1 MSVMS
6 GCRLIAAT
14 IILFLAA
21 TASAN
26 DGITRFQQ
34 DLLPRLPPGMLTYES
49 AAPRGALGFVLEKVV
64 AKVPAQSGM
73 PASTIQ
79 ARRVVVEELD
89 FDGLAAQTF
98 PHFMKLEMFG
108 LVETGNTALDALRQ
122 RYGMPETPPGDFRLD
137 YWFDPWARTFRINRL
152 EGTTPGTGSVSF
164 ELALD
169 NLRTLGPIPR
179 AELDAVA
186 LRSFRLSV
194 ESLSGMQFSLRA
206 IAELLGKTEETMI
219 REWQAA
225 IAVVVLGK
233 NGRTRHF
240 GDALVSFLN
249 DYRQPAGHLRIM
261 ILPSKPITM
270 RDLGTAWSDADPAGA
285 IGLDASYPGTKEG
298 AAAAA
303 LLPR

>member
-1 MSVMS
+1 MSVRAW
-6 GCRLIAAT
+6 CRLIAAT
-14 IILFLAA
+14 VILCLGV

-26 DGITRFQQ
+26 DGLTRFQQ
-34 DLLPRLPPGMLTYES
+34 DLLPRLPPGTLAYES

-64 AKVPAQSGM
+64 ARIPAQSGM

-89 FDGLAAQTF
+89 FDSLAGRTF
-98 PHFMKLEMFG
+98 PYFAKLEMFG
-108 LVETGNTALDALRQ
+108 LVETGNAALDALRQ
-122 RYGMPETPPGDFRLD
+122 RYGMPEAPPGDFRLD
-137 YWFDPWARTFRINRL
+137 YRFDPWARTLRINRL
-152 EGTTPGTGSVSF
+152 EGTTAGTGSASF

-169 NLRTLGPIPR
+169 NLRTLGPLPKE
-179 AELDAVA
+179 ELDAVA
-186 LRSFRLSV
+186 LRSFRLTV
-194 ESLSGMQFSLRA
+194 ENPSGMQISLRA
-206 IAELLGKTEETMI
+206 IAELLGKTEETVI

-225 IAVVVLGK
+225 IAVVALGK
-233 NGRTRHF
+233 HGRTRHF

-249 DYRQPAGHLRIM
+249 DYRQPAGNLRIT
-261 ILPSKPITM
+261 ILPSKPITL